1 MTGKKEA
8 ERLRYFILAAQ
19 RQGNRIYNESLSEL
33 GLTSSKAEVLSV
45 LQQNGPLSL
54 KQLGSLLICETGSPS
69 RLIQRLV
76 EEDLIERTPNPNDSR
91 STILQLTEIGREKSE
106 RVTLVEDQIHEKVSD
121 QLNEKELQEANAL
134 MGKLLKG
141 LGNTGAIE
149 KRGFLDEE

>member
-1 MTGKKEA
+1 MSGKKEA

-91 STILQLTEIGREKSE
+91 STILQLTEGGREKTE